1 MQPSIG
7 KQRPEDM
14 ETSRFSKKIES
25 ILGPINTA
33 HGTRI
38 KEIPFSEKYLRG
50 TVEKGLPFATFEVV
64 RSEFDISQKQLSEIL
79 EISSRTISRRKEMQ
93 RFTPVESDR
102 LYRIIRIVKLAE
114 ETFGDSDKAT
124 EWMKTPNRGL
134 GGDVPLYILN
144 TDIGTQQVEE
154 ILQRINYGIYS

>member
-1 MQPSIG
+1 
-7 KQRPEDM
+7 M

-25 ILGPINTA
+25 IIGSTNTA
-33 HGTRI
+33 LGAMI
-38 KEIPFSEKYLRG
+38 KETPLSEKYLRV
-50 TVEKGLPFATFEVV
+50 TVQKGLPFATFEVV

-79 EISSRTISRRKEMQ
+79 DISSRTISRRKEMQ
-93 RFTPVESDR
+93 KFTPVESDR
-102 LYRIIRIVKLAE
+102 LYRIIRIVKMAE
-114 ETFGDSDKAT
+114 ETFGDSDRAT
-124 EWMKTPNRGL
+124 TWMKTPNRGL